1 MKTQTITLTHLPD
14 ILLVVL
20 PEEAKEYH
28 ITQDYQ
34 GSYLCWDD
42 GTTDFERQQFGDHGQ
57 FKFCDNPRNNWRIV
71 STLADLTEEQADG
84 LVEWHEVLQY
94 YPDYSMYGL
103 WNGDITALES
113 FHSAIRADGWY
124 IGTNPLGTFEDF
136 DKQVFNHSKERLH
149 EWSAAQSRVL
159 CRERCLLLRRVEG

>member
-1 MKTQTITLTHLPD
+1 MKPQTITLTHLPE
-14 ILLVVL
+14 ILLAVL

-28 ITQDYQ
+28 IAQDYQ

-57 FKFCDNPRNNWRIV
+57 FKLCDNPRSNWRIV
-71 STLADLTEEQADG
+71 STLTDLTEEQAQG
-84 LVEWHEVLQY
+84 LVKKVISGQHYQNYNYKSVAERWVK
-94 YPDYSMYGL
+94 
-103 WNGDITALES
+103 TALES
-113 FHSAIRADGWY
+113 FHSAIRADKWH

-149 EWSAAQSRVL
+149 EWNTAQSRTL
-159 CRERCLLLRRVEG
+159 NPELTLILERK

>member
-1 MKTQTITLTHLPD
+1 MNQQTITLTHLPD

-28 ITQDYQ
+28 IAQDYQ

-71 STLADLTEEQADG
+71 STLADLTEEWCKGVVDG
-84 LVEWHEVLQY
+84 ELNGMRTKMVYKHY
-94 YPDYSMYGL
+94 KGL
-103 WNGDITALES
+103 PMWFFTALES
-113 FHSAIRADGWY
+113 FHSAIRASGWY
-124 IGTNPLGTFEDF
+124 LESPVKVHTWASENADDYKKQF
-136 DKQVFNHSKERLH
+136 DE
-149 EWSAAQSRVL
+149 AQSRTL
-159 CRERCLLLRRVEG
+159 NPELTLILEKI

>member
-1 MKTQTITLTHLPD
+1 MNQQTITLTHLPN
-14 ILLVVL
+14 ILLAVL

-57 FKFCDNPRNNWRIV
+57 FKFCDNPRKNWRIV

-113 FHSAIRADGWY
+113 FHSAIRASGWFLE
-124 IGTNPLGTFEDF
+124 NPVKVHTWASENADDYKKQF
-136 DKQVFNHSKERLH
+136 DD
-149 EWSAAQSRVL
+149 AQSRTL
-159 CRERCLLLRRVEG
+159 DPELTLILEKI